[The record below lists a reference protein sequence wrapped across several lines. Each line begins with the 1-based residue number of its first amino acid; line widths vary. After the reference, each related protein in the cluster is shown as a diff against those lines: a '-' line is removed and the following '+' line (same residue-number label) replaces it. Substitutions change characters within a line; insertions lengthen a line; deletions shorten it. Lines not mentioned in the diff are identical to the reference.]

1 MPYLAFIRP
10 LLPYLAIVAVASL
23 FGYKIYQFGYTR
35 GEVAGAKP
43 YQEAVAE
50 AATRYAQ
57 AVADQQLT
65 IDGLQESL
73 RRSRTVTTATTSRLE
88 ATLSH
93 EPESREWGAVRLP
106 DAVRLLVSE
115 AGDTDLPGD
124 PKRPD

>member
-115 AGDTDLPGD
+115 AGDTGLPGD
-124 PKRPD
+124 SRQPD